1 MTNSVLL
8 PSLLPDAGAACPTI
22 NENSMSAS
30 DRAEHD
36 SSMDESQ
43 HWSYESAFRRNL
55 GLISRDE
62 QQRLRESRVALG
74 GLGGVGGVH
83 MVTLARL
90 GVGRFTIADPDVF
103 EAANFNRQYG
113 ALIRNYGRSK
123 ADAMAEEVRQ
133 INPEADIR
141 IFRERVTAENVN
153 EFLDGSS
160 VFLDG
165 LDFFA
170 LEARR
175 LVFRELRRR
184 GIWGVIAGP
193 LGFSVAWLVFDPN
206 GMDFDTYFDMYD
218 GMAHLDQAVAF
229 AIGLSPAGTH
239 WGYFDLS
246 ETIVGTGSAPSAGL
260 ACQLCSG
267 VATIE
272 TAKIIL
278 GRKPPRAAP
287 GFAQFDAYRCLLRR
301 GRLIWGNRGPL
312 QRLKRAILRRRMIQ
326 MGYGKETGPAER

>member
-1 MTNSVLL
+1 MLTSV
-8 PSLLPDAGAACPTI
+8 SLPDQLPGADEACPAFFR
-22 NENSMSAS
+22 NSMNPS
-30 DRAEHD
+30 DRAEQA
-36 SSMDESQ
+36 SSTGECRS
-43 HWSYESAFRRNL
+43 WSYDAAFSRNL

-62 QQRLRESRVALG
+62 QRRLREARVAIAG
-74 GLGGVGGVH
+74 MGGVGGVH
-83 MVTLARL
+83 LVTLARL
-90 GVGRFTIADPDVF
+90 GIGRFTIADPDSF

-113 ALIRNYGRSK
+113 ALVRNLGCGK
-123 ADAMAEEVRQ
+123 ADAMAEEARQ
-133 INPEADIR
+133 INPDIDIR
-141 IFRERVTAENVN
+141 VFRGPVTPDNVGD
-153 EFLDGSS
+153 FLHGSS

-184 GIWGVIAGP
+184 GLWAVIAGP

-206 GMDFDTYFDMYD
+206 GMDFDTYFDMHD
-218 GMAHLDQAVAF
+218 RMDALDQAAAF

-239 WGYFDLS
+239 WRYFDLS
-246 ETIVGTGSAPSAGL
+246 ETNVSTGRAPSAGL

-287 GFAQFDAYRCLLRR
+287 YYAQFDAYRCLLRR
-301 GRLIWGNRGPL
+301 GRLLWGNRGPL
-312 QRLKRAILRRRMIQ
+312 QRLKRTILRRRMIQ
-326 MGYGKETGPAER
+326 MGYGK

>member
-1 MTNSVLL
+1 M
-8 PSLLPDAGAACPTI
+8 
-22 NENSMSAS
+22 
-30 DRAEHD
+30 
-36 SSMDESQ
+36 
-43 HWSYESAFRRNL
+43 
-55 GLISRDE
+55 
-62 QQRLRESRVALG
+62 
-74 GLGGVGGVH
+74 GGVGGVH

-90 GVGRFTIADPDVF
+90 GVGKFTIADPDIF

-113 ALIRNYGRSK
+113 ALVRNYGRNK
-123 ADAMAEEVRQ
+123 AEAMADEVRQ

-141 IFRERVTAENVN
+141 IFRERVTPENVD

-160 VFLDG
+160 VYMDS

-184 GIWGVIAGP
+184 GMWAVIAGP
-193 LGFSVAWLVFDPN
+193 LGFSVAWLVFDPK
-206 GMDFDTYFDMYD
+206 GMDFDTYFDMHD
-218 GMAHLDQAVAF
+218 GMDHLDQAVAF

-246 ETIVGTGSAPSAGL
+246 ETNVGTGRAPSAGL

-272 TAKIIL
+272 AAKVIL

-287 GFAQFDAYRCLLRR
+287 CYAQFDAYRGILRR
-301 GRLIWGNRGPL
+301 GRLLWANRGPL
-312 QRLKRAILRRRMIQ
+312 QRLKRFILRRRMIQ
-326 MGYGKETGPAER
+326 MGYGKETAER